1 MKKLLF
7 AVMLL
12 TLSSLVF
19 SQQVV
24 IIEANKGWQNSGI
37 SISAGENLLF
47 FARGAWASNIDG
59 RPLNWWGPSGRGTAG
74 VGAPLSSAPGQALIG
89 KIGSNGTPFEI
100 GSYLVYGNGGQ
111 DPVNQS
117 GILYMRINDSDAT
130 LGDNSGMVYVS
141 VFKSFNISIA
151 SINAMDRWQNTGI
164 HISTGN
170 SVIFLTRGAWAT
182 NFDGRPLNWWGPS
195 GRGGAGVGAPL
206 SSSPGQAIIGRIG
219 SNGAPFE
226 VGSYMVYGNGG
237 QDPLNQSGTLY
248 LRINDSDATLGDNQG
263 TMVVAVIQKQGGTAV
278 QKDTNRE
285 PQSFKLNQ
293 NYPNPFN
300 PVTTIEFELFSAG
313 LTKLFIFNQNGQKV
327 TELINQYLPA
337 GKHSVTWNGRNSQGN
352 KVSSGAYYYQIFS
365 NKDTQAKKM
374 ILVR

>member
-1 MKKLLF
+1 MKKVLF
-7 AVMLL
+7 IGYVLII
-12 TLSSLVF
+12 SSFAF
-19 SQQVV
+19 SQEVV

-100 GSYLVYGNGGQ
+100 GSYMVYGNGGQ
-111 DPVNQS
+111 DPLNQS

-141 VFKSFNISIA
+141 VFKSINISFA
-151 SINAMDRWQNTGI
+151 SIYAIDGWQNTGI
-164 HISTGN
+164 HISNGN
-170 SVIFLTRGAWAT
+170 KVIFLTRGAWAT

-195 GRGGAGVGAPL
+195 GRKDAGVGAPL
-206 SSSPGQAIIGRIG
+206 PSSPGQALIGKIG
-219 SNGAPFE
+219 PSGSPFE
-226 VGSYMVYGNGG
+226 VGSYTVYGSGG
-237 QDPLNQSGTLY
+237 QNPLNQSGTLY
-248 LRINDSDATLGDNQG
+248 MRVNDSDATLGDNRG
-263 TMVVAVIQKQGGTAV
+263 NMVVAVIQKQGGTAV
-278 QKDTNRE
+278 QKAVNHE

-293 NYPNPFN
+293 NFPNPFN
-300 PVTTIEFELFSAG
+300 PTTTIEFELFSAG
-313 LTKLFIFNQNGQKV
+313 LTKLIIFNQTGQQV
-327 TELINQYLPA
+327 AELINQYLPA
-337 GKHSVTWNGRNSQGN
+337 GKHSVTWDGLNSQGY
-352 KVSSGAYYYQIFS
+352 KVPSGAYFYQIFS
-365 NKDTQAKKM
+365 NKDTQAKTM